1 MRVFVVTV
9 LIALAGVAVGC
20 GGESSSSGSTQPEE
34 QPPAGTAADTGGT
47 PEAVTVSKACQAALS
62 KYHREG
68 VRMDTEQGYYPDT
81 TALRVATLKGCK
93 SKAEW
98 LAGVL
103 PYSAGGLGC
112 IGCIGPEKAYA
123 VICGGHENLPA
134 CKN

>member
-1 MRVFVVTV
+1 MRVFVTV
-9 LIALAGVAVGC
+9 IALAAVAVGC
-20 GGESSSSGSTQPEE
+20 GNESSSSGSTQAEE
-34 QPPAGTAADTGGT
+34 QPPAGTTAADTGGT
-47 PEAVTVSKACQAALS
+47 PEPVTVSKACHAALS

-81 TALRVATLKGCK
+81 TALRVATLKACK

-112 IGCIGPEKAYA
+112 IGCVGREKAYA